1 MKKTETSQQNIQ
13 KAQDSRRII
22 GVNRFLDKLQEY
34 KQRPEL
40 WKQVRQEF
48 NNHGFKL
55 ETRNESLESVSQ
67 RPAND

>member
-34 KQRPEL
+34 KQKPEL
-40 WKQVRQEF
+40 WEQVRQEF
-48 NNHGFKL
+48 SNHGFKL
-55 ETRNESLESVSQ
+55 ETK
-67 RPAND
+67 